1 MNIKLRRAKRRDAK
15 ERNWMFIVMPND
27 HLIYIAY
34 NSASVL
40 NMLLTLFLEH
50 CSKPKNTVCTT
61 FNFKERSFIV
71 QLPPST
77 VCKFSSMIYLH
88 PHILIHIYLEVIIA
102 LIYEPAMWWLIISS
116 NVSLHHEPLECF
128 EELALKT
135 MCCAHTTPT
144 LNVWLVQFHRCGYNS
159 KAASLTFDL

>member
-61 FNFKERSFIV
+61 FNFKERSFIM

-102 LIYEPAMWWLIISS
+102 LIYEPAMWWLRLTSPRASRMFRRISIEDNVLCSYNTHFKCLISS
-116 NVSLHHEPLECF
+116 ISSLRL
-128 EELALKT
+128 
-135 MCCAHTTPT
+135 
-144 LNVWLVQFHRCGYNS
+144 
-159 KAASLTFDL
+159 